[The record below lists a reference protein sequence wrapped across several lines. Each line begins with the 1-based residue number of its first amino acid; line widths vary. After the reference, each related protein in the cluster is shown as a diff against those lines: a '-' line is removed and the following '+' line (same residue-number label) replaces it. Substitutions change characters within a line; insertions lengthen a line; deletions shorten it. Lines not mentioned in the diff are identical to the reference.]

1 MTVQRLSLHVQL
13 DSRQP
18 QSGALDFRVRK
29 ALPMGPAEG
38 QLQAGELALPEGI
51 KPFSYLVD
59 LFCAH
64 SSKWSL

>member
-1 MTVQRLSLHVQL
+1 
-13 DSRQP
+13 
-18 QSGALDFRVRK
+18 
-29 ALPMGPAEG
+29 MGPAEG